1 MIPIRFIGI
10 NQTQRSYIRGNL
22 FRFLIKPN
30 MSILTFLGIQVYW
43 NHISKNL
50 DARVD
55 IRFPEFQSNGY
66 GLMTRKIP

>member
-50 DARVD
+50 DARGD
-55 IRFPEFQSNGY
+55 IRFPKFQSNGY

>member
-10 NQTQRSYIRGNL
+10 NQTRRSYIRGNL

-30 MSILTFLGIQVYW
+30 MSILTFSGIQVYW
-43 NHISKNL
+43 NHIYKNL
-50 DARVD
+50 DARGD

-66 GLMTRKIP
+66 DLMRRKIP